1 VRRIAHAFAS
11 LRWRLTLTFV
21 GLLAL
26 LLVLLAGYQYFTLRA
41 SLISNRVTQM
51 QDDFTSAKRLLAA
64 AEVAQGATVTGRRL
78 CVSRPDLVANG
89 VVRSVSAVTGQTVAV
104 VVYSRTLRQL
114 AAGPA
119 GSNPPLLDDT
129 VLQRVVTSGV
139 RSGAQQ
145 ISTADGDQ
153 LAVGFPVTAGSGA
166 CGVAQLSVAMTPI
179 DNVLHDE
186 LVLIAIGGALML
198 LLALV
203 IGVLLTGRTLRP
215 MRRLSATAEQLAAGD
230 LSARSRLT
238 PSSDEVG
245 QLASSFDHMA
255 DRIQEAFAA
264 QQDSEA
270 QVRRF
275 IADASHELR
284 TPVTALK
291 GYIDVLRRG
300 AGRDPGALDA
310 ALSAMSNEAERMR
323 ELVLDLLTLARLD
336 ARRESHPEDF
346 DLNGAVAV
354 LLDEGV
360 PDMPARM
367 ERALL
372 PTPLLVHA
380 DQSAVST
387 IVRNL
392 LVNACKYA
400 PGAAQHWATT
410 IDAGWAMLEVRDE
423 GPGIA
428 TSDLAHVF
436 ERFYRGEKTRARE
449 EGGSGLGLSI
459 VQALARAQGGDVAIR
474 STEGVGTT
482 VTVWLPLA
490 APIPAPPPLPPTG

>member
-1 VRRIAHAFAS
+1 VRRFAHAFAS

-26 LLVLLAGYQYFTLRA
+26 LLVLLAGYQYLTLRA
-41 SLISNRVTQM
+41 SLISTRVTQM

-64 AEVAQGATVTGRRL
+64 AELAQGATATGKRL
-78 CVSRPDLVANG
+78 CMSRPDQVARG
-89 VVRSVSAVTGQTVAV
+89 VVRSVSAVTGQSVGV
-104 VVYSRTLRQL
+104 VVYDRSLTQL

-119 GSNPPLLDDT
+119 GTDPPLLDAA
-129 VLQRVVTSGV
+129 VLQRVLTTGV

-145 ISTADGDQ
+145 LTTAGGDQ
-153 LAVGFPVTAGSGA
+153 LVVAFPVSAGARA
-166 CGVAQLSVAMTPI
+166 CGVAQLSTAMTPI
-179 DNVLHDE
+179 NDVLHDE
-186 LVLIAIGGALML
+186 LVLISIGGALML
-198 LLALV
+198 LLALI

-215 MRRLSATAEQLAAGD
+215 MRRLTATAEQLAAGD
-230 LSARSRLT
+230 LTARSRLT

-300 AGRDPGALDA
+300 AGRDPEALDA
-310 ALSAMSNEAERMR
+310 ALAAMSKESERMR
-323 ELVLDLLTLARLD
+323 ELVLDLLTLARID
-336 ARRESHPEDF
+336 ARRESHPVDF
-346 DLNGAVAV
+346 DLNGAVAE

-360 PDMPARM
+360 PDMPAGVQRNFVV
-367 ERALL
+367 A
-372 PTPLLVHA
+372 PLMVHA
-380 DQSAVST
+380 DRGAVST

-400 PGAAQHWATT
+400 PGAAQQWTT
-410 IDAGWAMLEVRDE
+410 AMDAGWAKLEVRDS

-428 TSDLAHVF
+428 ADDLHHVF

-459 VQALARAQGGDVAIR
+459 VQALARAQSGDVAIQ
-474 STEGVGTT
+474 SAEGVGTT

-490 APIPAPPPLPPTG
+490 VPGPPPAPPTG

>member
-1 VRRIAHAFAS
+1 
-11 LRWRLTLTFV
+11 LTLTFV

-64 AEVAQGATVTGRRL
+64 AELAEGATVTGRRL
-78 CVSRPDLVANG
+78 CVSQPDLAAKG

-104 VVYSRTLRQL
+104 VVYNRNLRQL

-119 GSNPPLLDDT
+119 GSNPPRLDDV
-129 VLQRVVTSGV
+129 VLQGV
-139 RSGAQQ
+139 LTTGGRSGAQQ
-145 ISTADGDQ
+145 ITTADGDQ
-153 LAVGFPVTAGSGA
+153 LVVGFPVSAGSGV

-186 LVLIAIGGALML
+186 LVLIASGGAVVL

-215 MRRLSATAEQLAAGD
+215 MRRLTATAEQLAAGD

-264 QQDSEA
+264 QEDSEA

-310 ALSAMSNEAERMR
+310 ALTAMSNEAERMR

-346 DLNGAVAV
+346 DLTGAVAA

-360 PDMPARM
+360 PDMPARV
-367 ERALL
+367 ERAF
-372 PTPLLVHA
+372 PMTPLLVHA
-380 DQSAVST
+380 DRGAVST

-400 PGAAQHWATT
+400 HGAAQHWTT
-410 IDAGWAMLEVRDE
+410 ANDAGWAKLEVRDE
-423 GPGIA
+423 GPGMA
-428 TSDLAHVF
+428 ASDLAHVF

-474 STEGVGTT
+474 STEGAGTT

-490 APIPAPPPLPPTG
+490 APVPAPPPLPPTG

>member
-1 VRRIAHAFAS
+1 VRRFAHAFAS

-26 LLVLLAGYQYFTLRA
+26 LLVLLAGYQYLTLRA
-41 SLISNRVTQM
+41 SLISARVTQM
-51 QDDFTSAKRLLAA
+51 QNDFTSARRLLTA
-64 AEVAQGATVTGRRL
+64 AELAQGAAQTGPRL
-78 CVSRPDLVANG
+78 CASRPDQVARG
-89 VVRSVSAVTGQTVAV
+89 VVRSVSAVTGQSAAV
-104 VVYSRTLRQL
+104 VVYGRTLTQL

-119 GSNPPLLDDT
+119 GADPPMLET
-129 VLQRVVTSGV
+129 AVLQRVLATGV
-139 RSGAQQ
+139 RSGPQQ
-145 ISTADGDQ
+145 ITTASGDQ
-153 LAVGFPVTAGSGA
+153 LVVAFRVSAGARA
-166 CGVAQLSVAMTPI
+166 CGVAQLSVSMTPI
-179 DNVLHDE
+179 NDVLHEE
-186 LVLIAIGGALML
+186 LVLITIGGAAML

-215 MRRLSATAEQLAAGD
+215 MRRLTATAEQLAAGD
-230 LSARSRLT
+230 LTARSRLT

-300 AGRDPGALDA
+300 AGRDPEALDA
-310 ALSAMSNEAERMR
+310 ALAAMSNESERMR
-323 ELVLDLLTLARLD
+323 ELVLDLLTLARID

-346 DLNGAVAV
+346 DLNGAVAE
-354 LLDEGV
+354 LLAEGV
-360 PDMPARM
+360 PGMPDDVQRTIA
-367 ERALL
+367 AA
-372 PTPLLVHA
+372 PLMVHA
-380 DQSAVST
+380 DRGAVST

-400 PGAAQHWATT
+400 PGAAQLWSTAT
-410 IDAGWAMLEVRDE
+410 DGGWAKLEVRDS

-428 TSDLAHVF
+428 AADLPHVF

-459 VQALARAQGGDVAIR
+459 VQALARAQGGDVAIQ
-474 STEGVGTT
+474 SAEGVGTT
-482 VTVWLPLA
+482 VTVWLPPAVLG
-490 APIPAPPPLPPTG
+490 PPPAPPTG